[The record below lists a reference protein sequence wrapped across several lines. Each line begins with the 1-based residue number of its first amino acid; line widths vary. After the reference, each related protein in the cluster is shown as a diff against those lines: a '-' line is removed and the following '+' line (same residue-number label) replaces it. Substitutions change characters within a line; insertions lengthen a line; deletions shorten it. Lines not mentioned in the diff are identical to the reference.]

1 MPKLKLEGLEA
12 SSVRSKFTF
21 RELGKNSL
29 KSKVELEVS
38 FIKKIWPMDKKII
51 FEKTF
56 GP

>member
-1 MPKLKLEGLEA
+1 VPKLKLEGLEA

-38 FIKKIWPMDKKII
+38 FIKKI
-51 FEKTF
+51 
-56 GP
+56 